1 MSVFNTD
8 NVTIVRKK
16 GDWYEKEEINTSPVL
31 PGASAGRDRIRS
43 CVISRLRKDP
53 SVLLVLED
61 VEGRAVERVLLPHG
75 FEMAVSLVDGDTPV
89 GALTV
94 FHKGE
99 MVYEEEFR
107 QDPEEKDF
115 CTVLDDLIETVIDL
129 ATDIEQEDYSFV
141 ADGSLHFT
149 TAEPGDEVSIYEAG
163 KILEEDGFQ
172 IEAVHTVG
180 SFRRP
185 WLFIHE
191 NEVVLLGSR
200 HFDGETLF
208 LEMKRLFMAA
218 DRKAVVRAVEKVRE
232 DCLPVEI
239 FEYEDGSWAFRGEMD
254 DDVDTNNF
262 LARLESD
269 IAILRK
275 AISRVEESDGVDV
288 EPWPIMLDQ
297 RQLFIHEVIDAS
309 VKMKALKI

>member
-1 MSVFNTD
+1 M
-8 NVTIVRKK
+8 
-16 GDWYEKEEINTSPVL
+16 
-31 PGASAGRDRIRS
+31 
-43 CVISRLRKDP
+43 
-53 SVLLVLED
+53 
-61 VEGRAVERVLLPHG
+61 
-75 FEMAVSLVDGDTPV
+75 
-89 GALTV
+89 
-94 FHKGE
+94 
-99 MVYEEEFR
+99 
-107 QDPEEKDF
+107 
-115 CTVLDDLIETVIDL
+115 
-129 ATDIEQEDYSFV
+129 DIEQEDYSFV
-141 ADGSLHFT
+141 ADGSSHFK

-163 KILEEDGFQ
+163 KILENGGFQ
-172 IEAVHTVG
+172 IESVHTVG

-254 DDVDTNNF
+254 DDVDMNNF
-262 LARLESD
+262 LARLETD
-269 IAILRK
+269 VAILRK

-297 RQLFIHEVIDAS
+297 RQLFIHEVIEAS
-309 VKMKALKI
+309 LKMKALKI